1 MQFGAKPKLNE
12 IQIAEVKQ
20 KRSRG
25 VMIKDLMSE
34 YHISK
39 ASVYRLLQA
48 AA

>member
-1 MQFGAKPKLNE
+1 M
-12 IQIAEVKQ
+12 IAEIKL
-20 KRSRG
+20 KRMRG